1 MPGSEV
7 KMAFKK
13 EFKMEFNMAF
23 KMEFKRPLNAEA
35 CKAAHK
41 LRPSMRAPST

>member
-13 EFKMEFNMAF
+13 EFKMEFKMAF
-23 KMEFKRPLNAEA
+23 KMEFKRPLNAGGPA
-35 CKAAHK
+35 
-41 LRPSMRAPST
+41 RWRTS